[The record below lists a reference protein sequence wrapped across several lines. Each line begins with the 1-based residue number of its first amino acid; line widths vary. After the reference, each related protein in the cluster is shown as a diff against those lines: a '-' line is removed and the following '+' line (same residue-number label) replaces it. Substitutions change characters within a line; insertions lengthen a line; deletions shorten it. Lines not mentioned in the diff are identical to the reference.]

1 MQDHRSPYSTPISC
15 ISTVMV
21 ILFAL
26 HMSVKVNVVHTSDC
40 PPISVCCKPSHR
52 PARGLAYSHPV
63 PKAIYPAP
71 VIVFM
76 AVGKDAVPGQC

>member
-1 MQDHRSPYSTPISC
+1 MQDHGTPYSMTISSS
-15 ISTVMV
+15 STVMV

-26 HMSVKVNVVHTSDC
+26 HMSVKVNVVRTSDC
-40 PPISVCCKPSHR
+40 PPISLCCKPSHR

-76 AVGKDAVPGQC
+76 AVGKDAVPWQC